1 MIQHNQFSSRD
12 LNTIR
17 QLTSKEF
24 NPMCHYKPLCR
35 SILLATFCL
44 FFTLYIEAQTSAPY
58 VSKVW
63 VSDQG
68 DGTYKNPIINADYS
82 DPDVIRVGNDYYM
95 ISSSFNCV
103 PGIPIL
109 HSKDMVN
116 WKLVNY
122 ALKRLIPEDFFS
134 KPQQGKGVYAPCI
147 RYHKG
152 EFFIFWPDPDSGI
165 YMTKTKDPLG
175 EWDSS
180 VLVKDGKGLIDPTP
194 LWDDDGKVYLAFAWA
209 KSRAGFNSVITV
221 NELNASANKVIGA
234 DVLVYDGLVHGDNI
248 IEGPKFY
255 KRNGYYYIFAP
266 AGSVE
271 TGWQVILRSKNIYGP
286 YENKIVLAQGKT
298 DINGPHQGAWVES
311 PNGESWFFHFQDKG
325 VYGRVVHLQ
334 PIKWIYDWPIIGFDS
349 DHDGCGE
356 PVLTHEKPN
365 VGKTYPLQTVK
376 ESDEFEDEKIGIQWQ
391 WPCNPSHFWAQP
403 SRLGFLRMTA
413 EFTPPDFVNFW
424 SVSNLL
430 LQKIPAEEFSAT
442 TKLEFKSEIVGEK
455 AGLVVMG
462 RDYATLSLVKTG
474 TGYALEQSVCIDAE
488 KQNPEKIVKKIDF
501 ENNQIY
507 LQVQMKNKGIC
518 IFRYSVDGK
527 EYATL
532 PEIFTARQG
541 KWIGAKVGLFCV
553 NPLKSGVRGHA
564 DVDWFRV
571 DK

>member
-234 DVLVYDGLVHGDNI
+234 DVLVYDGLV
-248 IEGPKFY
+248 
-255 KRNGYYYIFAP
+255 
-266 AGSVE
+266 
-271 TGWQVILRSKNIYGP
+271 LP
-286 YENKIVLAQGKT
+286 YL
-298 DINGPHQGAWVES
+298 
-311 PNGESWFFHFQDKG
+311 
-325 VYGRVVHLQ
+325 
-334 PIKWIYDWPIIGFDS
+334 
-349 DHDGCGE
+349 
-356 PVLTHEKPN
+356 
-365 VGKTYPLQTVK
+365 
-376 ESDEFEDEKIGIQWQ
+376 
-391 WPCNPSHFWAQP
+391 
-403 SRLGFLRMTA
+403 
-413 EFTPPDFVNFW
+413 
-424 SVSNLL
+424 
-430 LQKIPAEEFSAT
+430 
-442 TKLEFKSEIVGEK
+442 
-455 AGLVVMG
+455 
-462 RDYATLSLVKTG
+462 
-474 TGYALEQSVCIDAE
+474 
-488 KQNPEKIVKKIDF
+488 
-501 ENNQIY
+501 
-507 LQVQMKNKGIC
+507 
-518 IFRYSVDGK
+518 
-527 EYATL
+527 
-532 PEIFTARQG
+532 
-541 KWIGAKVGLFCV
+541 
-553 NPLKSGVRGHA
+553 
-564 DVDWFRV
+564 
-571 DK
+571 